1 MKTLTTKEYQA
12 LTESLDILR
21 ETQLENL
28 RREYNHPRN
37 KFSYTVVVPNHPL
50 GYHEHYTMDLQV
62 AKDSALEWAAD
73 YGQAYV
79 EDRNLKTVFSVR

>member
-37 KFSYTVVVPNHPL
+37 QFPYTVVVPNHPL

-73 YGQAYV
+73 YGVAYV